1 MNNVCLLLLKKK
13 GAFIFVLVLAG
24 TWWQDVIELDRDDEQ
39 SGRMQEIHQHL
50 LDAYSQTPPGEGSS
64 RGGSQV
70 PIELI
75 MEDPA
80 QEASESSQ
88 ELCDTVQEVSEA
100 HDHDHIVEDK
110 AHSV

>member
-1 MNNVCLLLLKKK
+1 M
-13 GAFIFVLVLAG
+13 
-24 TWWQDVIELDRDDEQ
+24 QDVIELDRDDEQ

-50 LDAYSQTPPGEGSS
+50 LDAYSQTPPGTDGSS

-88 ELCDTVQEVSEA
+88 ELCDTVQEAEA
-100 HDHDHIVEDK
+100 IHDHDHIVEDK

>member
-1 MNNVCLLLLKKK
+1 M
-13 GAFIFVLVLAG
+13 LAG
-24 TWWQDVIELDRDDEQ
+24 TRWQDVIELDRDDEQ

>member
-1 MNNVCLLLLKKK
+1 MDAGPGRLSA
-13 GAFIFVLVLAG
+13 GAPIRLCVAR
-24 TWWQDVIELDRDDEQ
+24 QDVIELDRDDEQ

-50 LDAYSQTPPGEGSS
+50 QDAYSQTPPGAAGSS
-64 RGGSQV
+64 RSGGQV

-75 MEDPA
+75 LEDPA

-100 HDHDHIVEDK
+100 HEHSIEEAAGK
-110 AHSV
+110 AHCV

>member
-1 MNNVCLLLLKKK
+1 MSISIIASPPWTPAVSQRSCV
-13 GAFIFVLVLAG
+13 AR
-24 TWWQDVIELDRDDEQ
+24 QDVIELDRDDEQ

-50 LDAYSQTPPGEGSS
+50 QDAYSQTPPGAEGSS
-64 RGGSQV
+64 RSGGQV

-75 MEDPA
+75 LEDPA

-100 HDHDHIVEDK
+100 HEHSIEDAAGK
-110 AHSV
+110 AHCV

>member
-1 MNNVCLLLLKKK
+1 MLFDC
-13 GAFIFVLVLAG
+13 G
-24 TWWQDVIELDRDDEQ
+24 TWCQDVIELDRDDEQ

-88 ELCDTVQEVSEA
+88 ELCDTVQEVSGA
-100 HDHDHIVEDK
+100 IHDHDHVVEDK